1 MSVRGAEKALLVADF
16 YVIEAKENS
25 RLEVGS
31 TVLESEEFPKTLL
44 SC

>member
-25 RLEVGS
+25 RLEVGMHDC
-31 TVLESEEFPKTLL
+31 TRVGGISEN
-44 SC
+44 SA